1 MQKRPDWVDDIDW
14 DDLYPKVLAVAYRMS
29 VGRANRRQ
37 EAEQLAQEAITR
49 SFTTRTV
56 NLKRYELFVYLVGIM
71 RSIRSDQMRSP
82 GAKLFDFDDDAVI
95 RFPARPTQDDAL
107 SIASLSQLIEQQ
119 NPGAN
124 QVAMHMLAGLRTSR
138 EIAEAVSVSPQK
150 VDALK
155 KKLRRI
161 IVELGGN
168 DLRVKHKRPSGTK
181 IADLEE

>member
-14 DDLYPKVLAVAYRMS
+14 DDLYPRVLAVAYRMS
-29 VGRANRRQ
+29 AGRANRRH

-56 NLKRYELFVYLVGIM
+56 DLKRYELFVYLVGIM

-82 GAKLFDFDDDAVI
+82 GARLFDFDDEAVI
-95 RFPARPTQDDAL
+95 RFPTRPTQDDAL
-107 SIASLSQLIEQQ
+107 SMASLSRLIEQQ
-119 NPGAN
+119 DPAAN

-138 EIAEAVSVSPQK
+138 EIAEAMSVSPQK

-155 KKLRRI
+155 KNLRRI
-161 IVELGGN
+161 ILALGRN
-168 DLRVKHKRPSGTK
+168 EVRVKRKPPSGTK